1 MGAALG
7 IDLAPEEDAMERVDR
22 EFEIAAGSVPGRSHI
37 LAGRGNQDAFAFR
50 AGKDALFAVV
60 CDGCGSSAHSE
71 VGAAIGARVVLEA
84 GMAAIARGAA
94 VDDEATW
101 ETVRRES
108 LASLGATAR
117 AMGGRMDEVVGE
129 YLLFTVIGVAIAGGR
144 AAIVGIGDGFFASP
158 GERVRIGPFAG
169 NAPPYLGYGLLG
181 EGPRFSVHRAFDAA
195 SLEAVLVGTDGA
207 ADMDELEGSAIPGSD
222 ERLGA
227 ISRFWTEDEYFSHR
241 DAIRRSLSLINREV
255 QRPVWS
261 ERRVHREAAL
271 LEDDTTILVIRRR
284 PS

>member
-1 MGAALG
+1 MARM
-7 IDLAPEEDAMERVDR
+7 DA
-22 EFEIAAGSVPGRSHI
+22 EFEIAAGSVPGRSHV

-50 AGKDALFAVV
+50 ADKDALFALV
-60 CDGCGSSAHSE
+60 CDGCGSSTHSE

-84 GMAAIARGAA
+84 GLAALARGAA

-101 ETVRRES
+101 EGVRREA
-108 LASLGATAR
+108 LVSLGATAR
-117 AMGGRMDEVVGE
+117 AMGGRIEDIVGD

-158 GERVRIGPFAG
+158 RERVRIGPFAG

-181 EGPRFSVHRAFDAA
+181 EGPRFSMHRAFDSAA
-195 SLEAVLVGTDGA
+195 LDAVLVGTDGA
-207 ADMDELEGSAIPGSD
+207 ADMDELEGRLIPGAD
-222 ERLGA
+222 GARLA
-227 ISRFWTEDEYFSHR
+227 PISQFWADDTYFRNR
-241 DAIRRSLSLINREV
+241 DAIRRALSLVNREV

-261 ERRVHREAAL
+261 ERRVLREPGL

>member
-1 MGAALG
+1 M
-7 IDLAPEEDAMERVDR
+7 DRVDK
-22 EFEIAAGSVPGRSHI
+22 EFEIAAGSVPGRSHV

-50 AGKDALFAVV
+50 AGKDGLFAVV

-117 AMGGRMDEVVGE
+117 AMGGRLEEVVGE
-129 YLLFTVIGVAIAGGR
+129 YLLFTVIGVAVARGR
-144 AAIVGIGDGFFASP
+144 ATIVGIGDGFFASP

-169 NAPPYLGYGLLG
+169 NAPPYLGYGLLD
-181 EGPRFSVHRAFDAA
+181 EGPRFTMHRAFDAA
-195 SLEAVLVGTDGA
+195 ALDAVLVGTDGA
-207 ADMDELEGSAIPGSD
+207 ADMDELEGSALPGSD

-227 ISRFWTEDEYFSHR
+227 ISQFWTEDKYFRNR
-241 DAIRRSLSLINREV
+241 DAIRRALSLVNREV

-261 ERRVHREAAL
+261 ERRVHREAGL
-271 LEDDTTILVIRRR
+271 LDDDTTVLVIRRR